1 MKPKDI
7 LGEVDYQTMCVRFDP
22 KDKYIA
28 AGCSDG
34 TIKIFNVLTGK
45 PSYTLNT
52 GMESSFPMT
61 SIKWRPLEGPG
72 ITKNVLI
79 SANASGIISH
89 WHTTS
94 GKELNRIEEKGN
106 QILGI
111 DYSPDG
117 TMFASCGKDTV
128 VWVYDEM
135 EREEPIM
142 NLTGS
147 ATGKPGHSSNVTC
160 VKFNRQDKNIL
171 ISGGWDNTIQV
182 WDLRT
187 GDTVRSIYGPYIA
200 GDALDIIDDL
210 ILSGQY
216 RQENQLQIWDL

>member
-1 MKPKDI
+1 
-7 LGEVDYQTMCVRFDP
+7 
-22 KDKYIA
+22 
-28 AGCSDG
+28 
-34 TIKIFNVLTGK
+34 
-45 PSYTLNT
+45 
-52 GMESSFPMT
+52 
-61 SIKWRPLEGPG
+61 
-72 ITKNVLI
+72 
-79 SANASGIISH
+79 
-89 WHTTS
+89 
-94 GKELNRIEEKGN
+94 
-106 QILGI
+106 
-111 DYSPDG
+111 
-117 TMFASCGKDTV
+117 
-128 VWVYDEM
+128 M

-216 RQENQLQIWDL
+216 RQENQLQIWDLQSGELKSTLDWNDDLQSDGSCQVFSAQFSK